1 MVSSPITLSLTVV
14 PAPFRG
20 VAGWRCVAV
29 LCLAILART
38 GRSQELLPV
47 PNDVTALGQPS
58 SQPPTHS
65 LGAAPGEPL
74 SARPSGSET
83 ALPAVGEPPPMYI
96 ADPLYAGGFTGIPV
110 GAAADMLP
118 NWPRWFAGASG
129 LVMTRTL
136 PAGTATMQPAG
147 GVQLT
152 TSNAAA
158 TWPGGLDLH
167 VGRWFGPRQQ
177 NAVEFIYWGVYGIGT
192 SATATASPATI
203 DAIPQA
209 DGVRVGSTPA
219 SAYLTNAAAQTISR
233 SDLVNDVEINWLYS
247 LWERPEF
254 LSQDPAAPSRRIN
267 LMWLAGF
274 RFFELQDVLTQTS
287 FPGGGSAPG
296 TLDLGVAAN
305 NNLYGAQVGAKF
317 DWRLLPQVRFSS
329 VPKFMIAGNSITNT
343 TTLATG
349 SGTQATFVSGA
360 PVNVHSTLGVFSWLG
375 SVDTGVAW
383 DVTDRWTL
391 SMGYRVVGVGN
402 IAQADG
408 QWPSV
413 ITGPASVSG
422 IDAGSSTI
430 IHGGF
435 AGFEGRY

>member
-1 MVSSPITLSLTVV
+1 MVL
-14 PAPFRG
+14 
-20 VAGWRCVAV
+20 CVA
-29 LCLAILART
+29 LLART
-38 GRSQELLPV
+38 GRPQ
-47 PNDVTALGQPS
+47 
-58 SQPPTHS
+58 
-65 LGAAPGEPL
+65 EPL
-74 SARPSGSET
+74 SAPTGVPAQGEPLEAASATAVPGRTSGSET
-83 ALPAVGEPPPMYI
+83 ALPSVGEPPPMYI
-96 ADPLYAGGFTGIPV
+96 ADPLYAGGFAGIPV

-136 PAGTATMQPAG
+136 PAGTATMQPVG

-152 TSNAAA
+152 TGNAGA
-158 TWPGGLDLH
+158 TWPGGVDLH
-167 VGRWFGPRQQ
+167 VGRWFGPRQKH
-177 NAVEFIYWGVYGIGT
+177 AVEFIYWGVYGIGT
-192 SATATASPATI
+192 SDTATVAGI

-209 DGVRVGSTPA
+209 QNVFVGTTPA
-219 SAYLTNAAAQTISR
+219 SAYLVDSAAQQISR

-254 LSQDPAAPSRRIN
+254 LSRDPSSPSRSIN

-274 RFFELQDVLTQTS
+274 RFFQLEDVLTQTS
-287 FPGGGSAPG
+287 FPGGGAPG
-296 TLDLGVAAN
+296 TLDLGVATN

-317 DWRLLPQVRFSS
+317 DWRFLPQVRFSS

-349 SGTQATFVSGA
+349 SGTQAVFASGA

-383 DVTDRWTL
+383 DVTERWTL
-391 SMGYRVVGVGN
+391 SLGYRVVGVGN

-408 QWPSV
+408 QWPTV
-413 ITGPASVSG
+413 ITSPASISG
-422 IDAGSSTI
+422 INGGSSTI

>member
-1 MVSSPITLSLTVV
+1 MVSSPIRLSLTVV

-29 LCLAILART
+29 LCLALLART
-38 GRSQELLPV
+38 GRSQEPLPV
-47 PNDVTALGQPS
+47 PNDVTAPGQPS

-177 NAVEFIYWGVYGIGT
+177 NAVEFIYWGVYGIGS

-287 FPGGGSAPG
+287 FPGGGAPG
-296 TLDLGVAAN
+296 TLDLGVATN

-317 DWRLLPQVRFSS
+317 DWRLLPQIRFSS

-375 SVDTGVAW
+375 SVDTGLAW

-422 IDAGSSTI
+422 IDAASSTI